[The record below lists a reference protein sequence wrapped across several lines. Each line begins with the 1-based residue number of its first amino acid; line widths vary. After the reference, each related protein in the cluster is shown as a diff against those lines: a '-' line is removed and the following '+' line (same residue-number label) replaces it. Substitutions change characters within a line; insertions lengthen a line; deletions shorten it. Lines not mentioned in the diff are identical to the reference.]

1 MCALVLGGA
10 ASAQETEA
18 KKENKIA
25 LEYTMYL
32 LDDGIMKHD
41 NAKKVHELSEFLTPE
56 QRIYCYE
63 ENERSGVGPFF
74 LNMLLGFGIGSFVQ
88 GDKGFGHMQLWG
100 DICGYALM
108 IPGLCMMFKGNE
120 DTLMGGAVL
129 TTIDSA
135 AVGIVGT
142 INLIRPWFYA
152 NKQNRTLKRAM
163 RLEERRWDFSVA
175 PIIEPVGQQYGLMAK
190 ITF

>member
-10 ASAQETEA
+10 VSAQETEA
-18 KKENKIA
+18 QKKNKIA

-32 LDDGIMKHD
+32 LDDGIMKD
-41 NAKKVHELSEFLTPE
+41 TNAKKVHELSELLSPE

-63 ENERSGVGPFF
+63 ENESSGVGPFF
-74 LNMLLGFGIGSFVQ
+74 LNMFLGFGIGSFVQ

-100 DICGYALM
+100 DIGGYALM
-108 IPGLCMMFKGNE
+108 IPGLCLMFSGNE
-120 DTLMGGAVL
+120 DNLIGGAAL
-129 TTIDSA
+129 TTIGSA
-135 AVGIVGT
+135 VIGVVGT
-142 INLIRPWFYA
+142 INLIRPWLYA
-152 NKQNRTLKRAM
+152 NKKNRTLKRAM

-175 PIIEPVGQQYGLMAK
+175 PIIEPIGQQYGLMAK